1 MQERMMSDME
11 RHLMERTERDNL
23 YLTRRKEVFERQEKM
38 FNILPKLLMPLI
50 FMFIVMMLVEPAQK
64 LMTQYERIL
73 AAEAS
78 GMERI
83 PELRKQI
90 AILEKQLV
98 ALSSKSIES
107 RLGTIEKSIAVGDI
121 DVNEVATLQQLKSD
135 FDVLKS
141 YMFNDPEDLVKLKT
155 LQRDY
160 KELKGGI
167 NEYVHK
173 DVVEREISFLTNLF
187 YTVLAFLGILISIV
201 GTSWYSTAK
210 KLRNINSE
218 DGKET

>member
-1 MQERMMSDME
+1 MQERMMSDKE
-11 RHLMERTERDNL
+11 RYLMERMQKDA
-23 YLTRRKEVFERQEKM
+23 YLLKRKDLFERQERM
-38 FNILPKLLMPLI
+38 FNILPKLLVPMI

-78 GMERI
+78 GMERL

-90 AILEKQLV
+90 DVLEKQLV
-98 ALSSKSIES
+98 TLSSQSIES
-107 RLGTIEKSIAVGDI
+107 RLSTIEKSIEVGDI
-121 DVNEVATLQQLKSD
+121 DVTEVATLQKLKSD
-135 FDVLKS
+135 FEVLNS
-141 YMFNDPEDLVKLKT
+141 YMFTDPKDLVELKT

-160 KELKGGI
+160 KELKASI
-167 NEYVHK
+167 SDYVHK

-201 GTSWYSTAK
+201 GTSWYTTTK
-210 KLRNINSE
+210 KLKNLNSE
-218 DGKET
+218 AEKET

>member
-1 MQERMMSDME
+1 MQERIMSDME
-11 RHLMERTERDNL
+11 RHLMEREERNNL
-23 YLTRRKEVFERQEKM
+23 YLTGRKEVFERQEKM

-83 PELRKQI
+83 PDLRKQI

-160 KELKGGI
+160 TELKGGI
-167 NEYVHK
+167 KEYVHK

-210 KLRNINSE
+210 KLRNINNE
-218 DGKET
+218 DSKET

>member
-1 MQERMMSDME
+1 MY
-11 RHLMERTERDNL
+11 HYT
-23 YLTRRKEVFERQEKM
+23 
-38 FNILPKLLMPLI
+38 
-50 FMFIVMMLVEPAQK
+50 
-64 LMTQYERIL
+64 
-73 AAEAS
+73 EAS